1 MTDDDK
7 AIAQAIYDILREAY
21 LHVPWTL
28 DQTFYD
34 MCRKDTVYYLA
45 SDDQNQVVGFLA
57 TTSVM
62 DEIEITN
69 LAVAKAYQSQGVA
82 SLLLKQLLSHD
93 GTFFLEVRASNQT
106 ARHLYEKNGFD
117 PYFIRQDYYQNPKEN
132 AILMKR
138 EP

>member
-7 AIAQAIYDILREAY
+7 AIAQAIHGILREAY

-28 DQTFYD
+28 DQTFSD

-93 GTFFLEVRASNQT
+93 GTFFWKLG
-106 ARHLYEKNGFD
+106 HLIKQQDIYTKKMD
-117 PYFIRQDYYQNPKEN
+117 LIR
-132 AILMKR
+132 ILSGKIIIKIQKKMQF
-138 EP
+138 

>member
-7 AIAQAIYDILREAY
+7 AVAQAIQDILIDTY
-21 LHVPWTL
+21 LYVPWTL
-28 DQTFYD
+28 DQTFSD

-69 LAVAKAYQSQGVA
+69 LAVAKAYQCQGVA
-82 SLLLKQLLSHD
+82 SLLLKQLISHD

-106 ARHLYEKNGFD
+106 AKRLYEKYGFD

-138 EP
+138 ES

>member
-7 AIAQAIYDILREAY
+7 AVAQAIHDILIDTY

-28 DQTFYD
+28 DQTFSD
-34 MCRKDTVYYLA
+34 MFRKDTVYYLA

-57 TTSVM
+57 TISVM

-69 LAVAKAYQSQGVA
+69 LAVAKAYQCQGVA

-106 ARHLYEKNGFD
+106 ARHLYEKYGFD

-138 EP
+138 ES

>member
-7 AIAQAIYDILREAY
+7 AVAQAIHDILIDTY

-28 DQTFYD
+28 DQTFSD
-34 MCRKDTVYYLA
+34 MFRKDTVYYLA

-57 TTSVM
+57 TISVM

-82 SLLLKQLLSHD
+82 SMLLKQLLSHD

-117 PYFIRQDYYQNPKEN
+117 PYFIRQDYYQNPKEH

>member
-1 MTDDDK
+1 MTDNDS
-7 AIAQAIYDILREAY
+7 AIAQAIHGILTEAY

-28 DQTFYD
+28 EQTLSD

-45 SDDQNQVVGFLA
+45 SVDQNQVVGFLA

-62 DEIEITN
+62 DEVEITN
-69 LAVAKAYQSQGVA
+69 LAVAKAYQNQGVA
-82 SLLLKQLLSHD
+82 SLLLKQLISQN

-106 ARHLYEKNGFD
+106 ARRLYEKYGFD
-117 PYFIRQDYYQNPKEN
+117 SYFIRQDYYQNPKEN

>member
-7 AIAQAIYDILREAY
+7 SVAQAIHGIITAAY

-28 DQTFYD
+28 DQTFSD

-69 LAVAKAYQSQGVA
+69 LAVAKTYQSQGVA

-106 ARHLYEKNGFD
+106 ARRLYEKYGFD

-138 EP
+138 ES

>member
-7 AIAQAIYDILREAY
+7 AIAQAIHGILREAY

-28 DQTFYD
+28 DQTFSD

-93 GTFFLEVRASNQT
+93 GTFFLEVRESNQT

>member
-7 AIAQAIYDILREAY
+7 AIAQAIHGILREAY

-28 DQTFYD
+28 DQTFSD

-62 DEIEITN
+62 PI
-69 LAVAKAYQSQGVA
+69 A
-82 SLLLKQLLSHD
+82 LLKR
-93 GTFFLEVRASNQT
+93 FRAVVLEDSSVLALPEELAAVWPGCGNQVQ
-106 ARHLYEKNGFD
+106 E
-117 PYFIRQDYYQNPKEN
+117 
-132 AILMKR
+132 
-138 EP
+138 